1 MQSDKQK
8 VIEEINIIVKNED
21 EKNIF
26 FKKRSKIM
34 NKVLHAYN
42 TGSGGSYDELIAIT
56 KALRYKK
63 ENLSEKEAFEG
74 LRNTFYF
81 IDQTNKRGGSKQYKE
96 LLTELIKEYGEP
108 ESLDSELVKREMK
121 KNQKIKWSNIIIG
134 LIFALFLILIFIFL
148 R

>member
-26 FKKRSKIM
+26 FKKRSIIM

-81 IDQTNKRGGSKQYKE
+81 IDQTNKRGVSKQYKE

-134 LIFALFLILIFIFL
+134 TLFVVLLLSIFIFL

>member
-26 FKKRSKIM
+26 FKKRSIIM

-81 IDQTNKRGGSKQYKE
+81 IDQTNKRGVSKQYKE
-96 LLTELIKEYGEP
+96 LLTELIKECGEP

-121 KNQKIKWSNIIIG
+121 KNQQIKWSNIIIG

>member
-26 FKKRSKIM
+26 FKKRSIIM

-81 IDQTNKRGGSKQYKE
+81 IDQTNKRGVSKQYKE